1 MTQTLPLSL
10 PLPSFSDKRLVELDW
25 LRVLVFGLLIF
36 YHVGMLYA
44 EGWGWHYK
52 TVIAVNFLP
61 ISCCGRTN
69 GVCHCYF

>member
-1 MTQTLPLSL
+1 MTQCSSL
-10 PLPSFSDKRLVELDW
+10 DFPPSRFSDRRLVELDW

-52 TVIAVNFLP
+52 SSYSSKFL
-61 ISCCGRTN
+61 TN
-69 GVCHCYF
+69 IMLW